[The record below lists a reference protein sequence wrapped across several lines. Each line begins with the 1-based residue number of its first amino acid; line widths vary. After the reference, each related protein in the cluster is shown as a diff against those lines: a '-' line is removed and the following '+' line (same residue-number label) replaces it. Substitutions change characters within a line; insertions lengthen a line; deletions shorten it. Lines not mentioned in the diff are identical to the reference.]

1 MATVYTT
8 QADKQNSPKPKNMLD
23 GKVLTPNFTVVEVD
37 VTMGGGYD
45 GTGTATGATIATG
58 DTLNLIKLPKGAII
72 NPLYSYVVSN
82 GDVAATSATI
92 TVGANADVD
101 ALSTALDIDGAG
113 KDVFALFA
121 PVELT
126 SESYVT
132 ATFTISGAVTTAT
145 VLKFYLA
152 VVLP

>member
-1 MATVYTT
+1 MATVYST
-8 QADKQNSPKPKNMLD
+8 QATKQNDPKPKNMLD
-23 GKVLTPNFTVVEVD
+23 GKTLTPNFTVIEVD
-37 VTMGGGYD
+37 YTI
-45 GTGTATGATIATG
+45 GTTANA
-58 DTLNLIKLPKGAII
+58 DVLNLVKLPKGTII
-72 NPLYSYVVSN
+72 NPIYSWVVSD

-92 TVGANADVD
+92 TVGANGDVD

-113 KDVFALFA
+113 RDQFALSA

-132 ATFTISGAVTTAT
+132 ATFAISGAVVAAT